1 MSGPAPALRIPANY
15 GLRLPESWWNL
26 DLDPSTRD
34 GSIRRRIMED
44 VGEDIPADAR
54 EGLDSLIRAAR
65 RSARE
70 AHARGALQFA
80 GMFDLM
86 EDGSV
91 LIGNVMVLRFDL
103 PEDAPADLTELML
116 AYAVRGARNPIGKG
130 TRARQSEIIE
140 LPHAG
145 PAGRAT
151 SVEDIDFYGR
161 GRARVAIMQT
171 IVPVPGTG
179 SILVVAGTTP
189 NLTLVDPFFDMFDAI
204 ASTLKF
210 DV

>member
-1 MSGPAPALRIPANY
+1 MSGPASATQTPNTY
-15 GLRLPESWWNL
+15 GLRMPESWWNL

-34 GSIRRRIMED
+34 ASIRRRIMA
-44 VGEDIPADAR
+44 DIGDNVPADAR

-80 GMFDLM
+80 GMFDVL
-86 EDGSV
+86 EDGSF
-91 LIGNVMVLRFDL
+91 LIGNVMVLRHDL
-103 PEDAPADLTELML
+103 PEGATPDLAELML
-116 AYAVRGARNPIGKG
+116 AFANHGAGNSLGKG
-130 TRARQSEIIE
+130 TRARQTGVVE

-145 PAGRAT
+145 PAGRVT

-161 GRARVAIMQT
+161 ASIRVAIMQT
-171 IVPVPGTG
+171 IVPVPGTD
-179 SILVVAGTTP
+179 SILVIAGTTP
-189 NLTLVDPFFDMFDAI
+189 NLPLTDQFFDVFDAI
-204 ASTLKF
+204 AGTLKF